1 MKKSKNQAKFFCQV
15 LTACKVRNKSSRRF
29 LRYCTFIFSL
39 SCSIESVTSYLSEK
53 KAENLQNSDVH
64 LAQIPDFEIEYLEN
78 HLGAL
83 RSVIARCV
91 AFFTLFNLS

>member
-1 MKKSKNQAKFFCQV
+1 M
-15 LTACKVRNKSSRRF
+15 
-29 LRYCTFIFSL
+29 
-39 SCSIESVTSYLSEK
+39 TSYLSEK

-64 LAQIPDFEIEYLEN
+64 LAQIPDFETEYLDN

-91 AFFTLFNLS
+91 AFSTLFNLSSTFFRLEVPFNLP